1 MDCTGTFGSVGG
13 GVEPHDGHS
22 GAPRPGMPTVLPS
35 TVAVRL
41 WSSVLMKSCCVFLM
55 ATSFFCWKPNRKRQQ
70 GGKDM
75 RNSETVDETA

>member
-1 MDCTGTFGSVGG
+1 
-13 GVEPHDGHS
+13 
-22 GAPRPGMPTVLPS
+22 
-35 TVAVRL
+35 
-41 WSSVLMKSCCVFLM
+41 MKSCCVFLM